1 MKKQYIKPEIEIFE
15 YKAEQGYATSVFVH
29 DHDFLYFDEAFT
41 ETRTESENWTADDDE
56 GFWLNSW

>member
-1 MKKQYIKPEIEIFE
+1 MKKPYIKPEIEIFE
-15 YKAEQGYATSVFVH
+15 YKVEHGYAASVFVH
-29 DHDFLYFDEAFT
+29 DHDIDFNAPFT